1 MASKFSEFLTTQ
13 KIHPR
18 RLLNASKKVEGLRP
32 EDRAIR
38 LTERKLRRS
47 EDGMPAKKEGEKRAK
62 PRSGR
67 PVTQR
72 ALDAAV
78 AGRPITGPTKTRILR
93 AVNRIIEQRKGQP
106 VDIRALF

>member
-13 KIHPR
+13 KINPR
-18 RLLNASKKVEGLRP
+18 RLLVASKKVEGLRP
-32 EDRAIR
+32 EDRTLR

-47 EDGMPAKKEGEKRAK
+47 EDGMPPKKEGETRTK

-78 AGRPITGPTKTRILR
+78 NGRPLTGPQKTRILR
-93 AVNRIIEQRKGQP
+93 AVNRILEQRKLQP
-106 VDIRALF
+106 VDVRALF

>member
-18 RLLNASKKVEGLRP
+18 RLIIASKKVEGLRP
-32 EDRAIR
+32 EDRTIR
-38 LTERKLRRS
+38 QTERKLRRS
-47 EDGMPAKKEGEKRAK
+47 EDGMPAKKEGEVRVK

-72 ALDAAV
+72 SLDAAV
-78 AGRPITGPTKTRILR
+78 SGRPLTGPSKTRILR
-93 AVNRIIEQRKGQP
+93 AVNRILEQRKAQP